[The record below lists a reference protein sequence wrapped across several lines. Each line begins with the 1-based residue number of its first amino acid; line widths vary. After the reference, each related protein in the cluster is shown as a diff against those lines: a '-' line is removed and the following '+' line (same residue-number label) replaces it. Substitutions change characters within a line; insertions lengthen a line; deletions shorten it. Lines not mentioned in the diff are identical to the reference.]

1 MLIVRATASYAWAFG
16 LAVAY
21 ACTDELHQTFVR
33 GRHGTPV
40 DVAIDAAGA
49 LIGLAVWRTKLE
61 PWSTEKSRTASSRR
75 S

>member
-1 MLIVRATASYAWAFG
+1 
-16 LAVAY
+16 
-21 ACTDELHQTFVR
+21 VR
-33 GRHGTPV
+33 GRHGSPL

-61 PWSTEKSRTASSRR
+61 PWSTEKSRIASSKR